1 MTVPTSKLEC
11 FMTILL
17 NPSCLKPRA
26 CHKICNDHLLSPWF
40 VIIITSLIG
49 ICMYYIVVKY
59 SKNISSHIAKIFL
72 QSGSIVAHRAINYK
86 RNDIY
91 CQLKIFS
98 VYHEVYSLYALTAVT
113 IPFLECLPI
122 GYTPVRANR
131 TLQVYVCTYGVP
143 ICFPDTCYSNQV
155 LLPPILWLIL
165 LRGAALN
172 FKIALGRW
180 HAAAHID
187 NCLACI

>member
-1 MTVPTSKLEC
+1 MTVPTSKLGC
-11 FMTILL
+11 FVPILL
-17 NPSCLKPRA
+17 NQSCLKPWA

-49 ICMYYIVVKY
+49 ICVYYIVVKC
-59 SKNISSHIAKIFL
+59 STNISFHVAKIFL
-72 QSGSIVAHRAINYK
+72 QSGSKITHSAINYK

-91 CQLKIFS
+91 CQLKISS
-98 VYHEVYSLYALTAVT
+98 VYHEVYSVYVLTAVS

-143 ICFPDTCYSNQV
+143 IGFPGTC
-155 LLPPILWLIL
+155 
-165 LRGAALN
+165 
-172 FKIALGRW
+172 
-180 HAAAHID
+180 
-187 NCLACI
+187 